1 MTSLLLTPDWDLQLD
16 DMGNIATVSGGLQ
29 TAQDVATSCRVW
41 KGEVLYDTE
50 RGVPYKEE
58 ILGQKPNLSLL
69 QADYETEAK
78 RIDGVTSVEVVVDSF
93 NNRELVPDIRI
104 TLENGEEYNV

>member
-1 MTSLLLTPDWDLQLD
+1 MTSLLLTSEWDLQLD
-16 DMGNIATVSGGLQ
+16 DTGNIATVNGGLQ

-41 KGEVLYDTE
+41 KGEVLYDTQ

-58 ILGQKPNLSLL
+58 IFGQKANLSLL

-78 RIDGVTSVEVVVDSF
+78 RIEGVASVEVMIDGF
-93 NNRELVPDIRI
+93 NNRELAPDIRI

>member
-1 MTSLLLTPDWDLQLD
+1 MTSLKLTPEWDLQLD
-16 DMGNIATVSGGLQ
+16 AMGNIATINGGLQ

-41 KGEVLYDTE
+41 KGEVVYDTE

-58 ILGQKPNLSLL
+58 IFGQKPNLSLL

-78 RIDGVTSVEVVVDSF
+78 RIGGVASVEVVVDSF
-93 NNRELVPDIRI
+93 KDKKLVPDIRI